1 MAKQKIVV
9 DGIHGDI
16 KPTSIEWQII
26 NTATFQRLRQ
36 LKQLQLAYYVYP
48 NATHTRL
55 AHSLG
60 VLHITGRVLD
70 ILKGLDDTLLTE
82 EDDIADLRIAALL
95 HDIGHY
101 PYSHLLEYVDKVK
114 LTEDVTFPPL
124 SKSKEQGAPP
134 PETAVNV
141 MDVEIGASESIEYPD
156 HEELGQHILT
166 HREDLV
172 NILTEERAKK
182 IALYF
187 SESATEMPEIAKL
200 IHSSLDMDRMDYLLR
215 DGQATGVP
223 YGNIDIHYLLNH
235 VKIVNKKVGISMK
248 ALPAA
253 EHFLL
258 GRAFLQR
265 TVCHHKTVHGIEEAA
280 KQLIRRLKDRQADS
294 YGIPRNRSDVF
305 KMIESDEFYN
315 FTDAYLDEI
324 IRKACKDKDPV
335 IAALAEAVAH
345 RRPPLMFWEY
355 KTFKE
360 KRDASPDNMLF
371 TATSSNLKKIADEV
385 GIDVRYFMVSTT
397 KPVGFERRGSTMFRE
412 EAKEAHEDQAAEQMI
427 RVFETRNSQDP
438 TPIVDVRSS
447 LLHAIGGHAYHTYRV
462 FFVRPKDYNDNQV
475 DLIRKKVRQMYDG
488 AFEIK

>member
-1 MAKQKIVV
+1 MAKPKIVV

-16 KPTSIEWQII
+16 SPTPDEWNVI

-60 VLHITGRVLD
+60 VLHITGRVLK
-70 ILKGLDDTLLTE
+70 ILRNLDPAILT
-82 EDDIADLRIAALL
+82 DDDERDVRMAALL

-101 PYSHLLEYVDKVK
+101 PYSHLMEYVDSVK
-114 LTEDVTFPPL
+114 LTEDLTFPPVVKKAE
-124 SKSKEQGAPP
+124 KSEI
-134 PETAVNV
+134 TANDLGEVQ
-141 MDVEIGASESIEYPD
+141 DVEIGTSASIQYPD

-166 HREDLV
+166 NRADLTG
-172 NILTEERAKK
+172 ILGNDWAKK

-187 SESATEMPEIAKL
+187 SKSATDMPPIAKL

-215 DGQATGVP
+215 DGHATGVP
-223 YGNIDIHYLLNH
+223 YGHIDIHYLLNH
-235 VKIVNKKVGISMK
+235 IKIVQGRVGISLK

-280 KQLIRRLKDRQADS
+280 KQLIRRLKDRGIDS
-294 YGIPRNRSDVF
+294 YGVPTGRTDVLDR
-305 KMIESDEFYN
+305 IASDEFYH
-315 FTDAYLDEI
+315 FTDSFIDEI
-324 IRKACKDKDPV
+324 VRKACKDKDPL
-335 IAALAEAVAH
+335 ILALAQAVAH
-345 RRPPLMFWEY
+345 RRPPLMLWEY
-355 KTFKE
+355 KTFKP

-371 TATSSNLKKIADEV
+371 TATSTRLKELAEDE
-385 GIDVRYFMVSTT
+385 GFDVRYFLVATT
-397 KPVGFERRGSTMFRE
+397 KPVGFEKRGSTMYRE
-412 EAKEAHEDQAAEQMI
+412 EAKEAHEDQAAEEMI
-427 RVFETRNSQDP
+427 RVFETRDAVDP

-447 LLHAIGGHAYHTYRV
+447 LLYTIGGHAYHTYRV
-462 FFVRPKDYNDNQV
+462 FLVRPPNADDAKV
-475 DLIRKKVRQMYDG
+475 SSIRMRVRQMYDA
-488 AFEIK
+488 AFELK